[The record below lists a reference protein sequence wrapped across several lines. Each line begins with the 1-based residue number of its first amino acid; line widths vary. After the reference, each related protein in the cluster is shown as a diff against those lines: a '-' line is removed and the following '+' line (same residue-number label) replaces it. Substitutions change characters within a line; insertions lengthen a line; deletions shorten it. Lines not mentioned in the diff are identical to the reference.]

1 MAVDPVLFSQQVER
15 ERRRKRRD
23 FVSMLIVVAT
33 FMTLPLFG
41 IAMLAGWNLISV
53 LLMVLGMFAVVALIG
68 SVVWLITSAGESVT
82 KLFVEPGSTAQ
93 APDGTSIAE
102 AIAAKGDLAEAS
114 AAFDALRKAHGG
126 DTVATLRVEAEMY
139 SGPRGDPK
147 KAKELFQRMRKA
159 VDATRDDELY
169 ATHRLADLYFG
180 PLGDTDRALAEL
192 RRIVQRFPGTRDAE
206 GAVMAIERH
215 RVLQQQTQESA

>member
-1 MAVDPVLFSQQVER
+1 MALDPVLFTQQVER

-23 FVSMLIVVAT
+23 FVSMLIVLAT
-33 FMTLPLFG
+33 IMMLPLFVVG
-41 IAMLAGWNLISV
+41 TILGKSLTDLLIIIPV
-53 LLMVLGMFAVVALIG
+53 VFFAVSAIG
-68 SVVWLITSAGESVT
+68 SVVWLVTSTGEKVT
-82 KLFVEPGSTAQ
+82 KIFVEPGSGVQ
-93 APDGTSIAE
+93 APDGTSLAE

-147 KAKELFQRMRKA
+147 RAKELFQRMRKA
-159 VDATRDDELY
+159 IDATREDELY

-206 GAVMAIERH
+206 GAAVALERH
-215 RVLQQQTQESA
+215 RALQQQVEGRS